1 MMILNFINVWYR
13 EKVNKFKV
21 FKIMIMGLI
30 CIKFMDLIFVLFFD
44 KIEYLDDE
52 LGICIFFEWRMNL

>member
-1 MMILNFINVWYR
+1 MTILNFINVRYR

-21 FKIMIMGLI
+21 FKITITGLI
-30 CIKFMDLIFVLFFD
+30 CIKFTDLIFVLFFD

-52 LGICIFFEWRMNL
+52 LGICIFFE

>member
-1 MMILNFINVWYR
+1 MTILNFINVRYR

-21 FKIMIMGLI
+21 FKITITGLI
-30 CIKFMDLIFVLFFD
+30 CIKFKDLIFVLFFD

-52 LGICIFFEWRMNL
+52 LGICIFFE